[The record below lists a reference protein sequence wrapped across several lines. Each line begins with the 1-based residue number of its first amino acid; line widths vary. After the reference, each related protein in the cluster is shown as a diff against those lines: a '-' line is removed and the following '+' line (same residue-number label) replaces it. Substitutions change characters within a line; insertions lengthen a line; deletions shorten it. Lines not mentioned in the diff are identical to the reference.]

1 MLDKFYNK
9 NDLSTERIQQLQ
21 EELVSTKESIQK
33 EMLERQD
40 KYEND
45 IKELHGQMEL
55 IRLQSV
61 DNPSDNIITEEE
73 NQLKQQV
80 KFQEKQIQTLKVCYI
95 KECKSHRFNYK
106 RKKQKWV
113 NCFRM
118 LKKYSN
124 HLLKLFY
131 IVFIRN

>member
-1 MLDKFYNK
+1 MKSYIK
-9 NDLSTERIQQLQ
+9 NDISNERIQQLQ

-33 EMLERQD
+33 EMLERQN

-61 DNPSDNIITEEE
+61 DNPSDITTEEE

-80 KFQEKQIQTLKVCYI
+80 KFQEKQIQTLKVCFMKGNKNY
-95 KECKSHRFNYK
+95 RFNYK
-106 RKKQKWV
+106 RMKQK
-113 NCFRM
+113 
-118 LKKYSN
+118 
-124 HLLKLFY
+124 
-131 IVFIRN
+131 

>member
-61 DNPSDNIITEEE
+61 DNPSDITTEEE

-80 KFQEKQIQTLKVCYI
+80 KFQEKQIQTLKVCFMKGNKNY
-95 KECKSHRFNYK
+95 RFNYK
-106 RKKQKWV
+106 RKKQK
-113 NCFRM
+113 
-118 LKKYSN
+118 
-124 HLLKLFY
+124 
-131 IVFIRN
+131 

>member
-1 MLDKFYNK
+1 MYSRDFQRRTERALDYNK
-9 NDLSTERIQQLQ
+9 IKIGVKNLEDAILNVGSYNTDVPQPLRIN
-21 EELVSTKESIQK
+21 KPMIFK
-33 EMLERQD
+33 AIA
-40 KYEND
+40 END

-80 KFQEKQIQTLKVCYI
+80 KFQEKQIQTLKVCFMKGNKNY
-95 KECKSHRFNYK
+95 RFNYK
-106 RKKQKWV
+106 RKKQKQV

-118 LKKYSN
+118 LKKY
-124 HLLKLFY
+124 
-131 IVFIRN
+131 